1 MNGCVHNIV
10 IMHVFDELVEARIQ
24 ESLERGDFDNLPDAG
39 RRLDLEE
46 DPFIPDDMRLACRI
60 LKNAGYIPPEMEL
73 RRDISDVESELAN
86 SEDAASRRRS
96 MKKLELLYM
105 KMDESRQRQASMVLQ
120 QEYYD
125 RIISRLAG

>member
-1 MNGCVHNIV
+1 
-10 IMHVFDELVEARIQ
+10 MHAFDELVEARIQ
-24 ESLERGDFDNLPDAG
+24 EALERGDFENLPDAG
-39 RRLDLEE
+39 RRLDLED

-73 RRDISDVESELAN
+73 HRDISSVESELAG

-96 MKKLELLYM
+96 LKKLELLYM
-105 KMDESRQRQASMVLQ
+105 KMDESRQQQANLALQ

-125 RIISRLAG
+125 RVISRLAG

>member
-1 MNGCVHNIV
+1 MNACIIMF

-24 ESLERGDFDNLPDAG
+24 EALERGDFENLPDAG
-39 RRLDLEE
+39 RRLDLED
-46 DPFIPDDMRLACRI
+46 DPFIPEDMRLACRI

-73 RRDISDVESELAN
+73 RRDVSSVESELAN

-96 MKKLELLYM
+96 LKKLELLYM
-105 KMDESRQRQASMVLQ
+105 KMDESRQRQANLALQ

-125 RIISRLAG
+125 RILSRLAGC